1 MTLED
6 IAKQLAAAQESAGRT
21 AIGVGEVTAFYAN
34 LDQEDLSDTLALIE
48 QALTETT
55 DLERIIAITGI
66 VLKQAA
72 PLLVFA

>member
-6 IAKQLAAAQESAGRT
+6 IAKQLAELQESAGRT
-21 AIGVGEVTAFYAN
+21 AITVSDVTAYYAN
-34 LDQEDLSDTLALIE
+34 LNQEDIADTLQQISD
-48 QALTETT
+48 ALTETT